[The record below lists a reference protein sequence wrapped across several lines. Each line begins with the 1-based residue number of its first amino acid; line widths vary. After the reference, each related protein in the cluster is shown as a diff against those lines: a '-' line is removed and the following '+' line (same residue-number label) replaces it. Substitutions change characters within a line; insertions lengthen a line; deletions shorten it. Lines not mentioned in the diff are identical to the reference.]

1 MRRGATAVRETHT
14 NGLVDGDLPEN
25 RVIDNETALA
35 AANREELLA
44 RGAHEL
50 LNPLAN
56 VLGFAHVLNR
66 LASNR
71 PADWSPESRT
81 SISMLVSEA
90 ERLKTVSEA
99 FVELLRLRD
108 GVFRLAVSDVEVDT
122 LVHEEV
128 RALGRRW
135 PGVRLNEDYGETAA
149 VLRTDEVRLRFVV
162 RAILDSAARSLSGA
176 PGRINVS
183 RSAIGGARIGVRV
196 PVLEPQAAALIV
208 GGGFDDPALDEE
220 LAGDLDLA
228 SAVTRK
234 IARHLGLSIAL
245 VRQAGQIGADMV
257 ISIPPSV

>member
-1 MRRGATAVRETHT
+1 
-14 NGLVDGDLPEN
+14 
-25 RVIDNETALA
+25 
-35 AANREELLA
+35 
-44 RGAHEL
+44 
-50 LNPLAN
+50 
-56 VLGFAHVLNR
+56 
-66 LASNR
+66 
-71 PADWSPESRT
+71 
-81 SISMLVSEA
+81 MLVSEA

-108 GVFRLAVSDVEVDT
+108 GVFRLAVSDVEVDS

-135 PGVRLNEDYGETAA
+135 PGVRITEDYGETAA
-149 VLRTDEVRLRFVV
+149 VVRTDEVRLRFVV

-176 PGRINVS
+176 PGRITAS
-183 RSAIGGARIGVRV
+183 RSPIGGARIVVRV

-228 SAVTRK
+228 AAVTRK
-234 IARHLGLSIAL
+234 VARHLGLSIAL
-245 VRQAGQIGADMV
+245 VRQAGQVGADMV